1 MVHLYTGNFDVTCTQ
16 FVREAST
23 FKPRVRFQSIV
34 LSFFFLHSNLR
45 FFFLVQVSFHEA
57 SDAVL
62 FFQCIAATFR
72 LEQQTKAVLE
82 ECCSSTCIKKILY
95 LYSMLLLI
103 ALHKK
108 TRVYKGFHSIFFQVA

>member
-1 MVHLYTGNFDVTCTQ
+1 ML
-16 FVREAST
+16 
-23 FKPRVRFQSIV
+23 
-34 LSFFFLHSNLR
+34 FF
-45 FFFLVQVSFHEA
+45 
-57 SDAVL
+57 

-95 LYSMLLLI
+95 LYSMLFLI

-108 TRVYKGFHSIFFQVA
+108 TRVYKGFHSIFFSGCLKSIPLHEEKLKEYERKQPYNG